1 MIFVHVLRLRPKK
14 RIIITGF
21 EIRFKKSVERE
32 VTVSK
37 SSRAANGAGYI
48 RKRSDGRWEG
58 QYSAGYDDKTGKPIR
73 KSVYGK
79 TQKEVR
85 QKISKVSTEI
95 DEGTYLEPSKMTL
108 SDWLDIWLK
117 EYTFDKKY
125 STVKGYKA
133 QIKKHIRPGLG
144 KYNLSQIN
152 PMLLQRFFNKLGEP
166 DDDGNVLSAKSIKN
180 VHIILS
186 GIMEQA
192 VENEMIAKN
201 PCKKVKLPK
210 VEKKEIVPLTDEQ
223 VKNFLELISYDEIY
237 GCLLKVIVF
246 TGLRLGEAMGLT
258 WDCVDFEKGALHI
271 NKQLQRRPQ
280 KDGGSTL
287 TSVKSG
293 KPRVLRP
300 APFVMQLLKVR
311 YTEQIM
317 QKSRAAEAWIGWN
330 TEEEHKV
337 SLVFTNLNG
346 GYLTPKRVY
355 LHFKSAA
362 EEIGAP
368 KARVH
373 DLRHTYAV
381 LSLQNGDDV
390 KTVQENLGHASAAFT
405 LDVYGHVSDKMK
417 QDSAKRMEEYIRR
430 INASG

>member
-1 MIFVHVLRLRPKK
+1 M
-14 RIIITGF
+14 
-21 EIRFKKSVERE
+21 
-32 VTVSK
+32 SK

-58 QYSAGYDDKTGKPIR
+58 QYSAGYDDKTGKLIR

-85 QKISKVSTEI
+85 QKISKVSTEL
-95 DEGTYLEPSKMTL
+95 DEGIYLEPSKLTL

-152 PMLLQRFFNKLGEP
+152 PMLLQRFFNNLSLP
-166 DDDGNVLSAKSIKN
+166 DDEGNVLSPKSIKN

-186 GIMEQA
+186 GILQQA

-210 VEKKEIVPLTDEQ
+210 VFKKDIVPLTDDQ
-223 VKNFLELISYDEIY
+223 VKEFLKIVSTDEIY
-237 GCLLKVIVF
+237 GTLLKVIVF

-258 WDCVDFEKGALHI
+258 WDCVDFEKGALNI

-287 TSVKSG
+287 TSVKNG
-293 KPRVLRP
+293 KPRMLRP
-300 APFVMQLLKVR
+300 APFVMDLLKVR
-311 YTEQIM
+311 YTKQLM
-317 QKSRAAEAWIGWN
+317 QKSRAGEAWIGWN
-330 TEEEHKV
+330 NEEEHKK
-337 SLVFTNLNG
+337 SLVFTNLDG
-346 GYLTPKRVY
+346 GYITPKRVY

-362 EEIGAP
+362 KEIGAP
-368 KARVH
+368 NARVH

-417 QDSAKRMEEYIRR
+417 QDSAARMEEYIRR
-430 INASG
+430 LNASGT

>member
-1 MIFVHVLRLRPKK
+1 M
-14 RIIITGF
+14 
-21 EIRFKKSVERE
+21 
-32 VTVSK
+32 SK

-58 QYSAGYDDKTGKPIR
+58 QYSAGYDDRTGKLIR

-85 QKISKVSTEI
+85 QKISKVSTEL
-95 DEGTYLEPSKMTL
+95 DEGIYLEPSKLTL

-152 PMLLQRFFNKLGEP
+152 PMLLQRFFNNLSLP
-166 DDDGNVLSAKSIKN
+166 DDEGNVLSPKSIKN

-186 GIMEQA
+186 GILQQA

-210 VEKKEIVPLTDEQ
+210 VFKKDIVPLTDDQ
-223 VKNFLELISYDEIY
+223 VKEFLKIVSTDEIY
-237 GCLLKVIVF
+237 GTILKVIVF

-258 WDCVDFEKGALHI
+258 WDCVDFEKGALNI

-293 KPRVLRP
+293 KPRMLRP
-300 APFVMQLLKVR
+300 AQFVMDLLKVR
-311 YTEQIM
+311 YTEQLM
-317 QKSRAAEAWIGWN
+317 QKSRAGDAWIGWN
-330 TEEEHKV
+330 NEEEHKK
-337 SLVFTNLNG
+337 SLVFTNLDG
-346 GYLTPKRVY
+346 GYITPKRVY

-362 EEIGAP
+362 KEIGAP
-368 KARVH
+368 NARVH

-417 QDSAKRMEEYIRR
+417 QDSAARMEEYIRR
-430 INASG
+430 LNASGT